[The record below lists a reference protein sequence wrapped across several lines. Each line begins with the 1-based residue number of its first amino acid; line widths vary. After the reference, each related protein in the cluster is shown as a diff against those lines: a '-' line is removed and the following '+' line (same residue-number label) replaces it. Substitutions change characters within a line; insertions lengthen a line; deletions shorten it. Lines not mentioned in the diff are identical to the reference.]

1 MRNCTRFQNPSTP
14 FSPDCRAPFCFYAR
28 PRVVVQSTVSC
39 IAHTPTHSQA
49 TACLSV
55 WLGASRYPAPAS
67 ACIAYLVSL
76 LCNGWLSFPN
86 LELFTRSSREKS
98 ISKINVFDP
107 HLTFT
112 GGTFPFTGSLGEGLH
127 GCEND
132 RNPEFCIFSDFRVKN
147 RKKNPYRQ
155 NRFWIQHIRDDEY
168 PYRYQLE
175 FQFWIVRI

>member
-86 LELFTRSSREKS
+86 LELFTRSSKEKS

-112 GGTFPFTGSLGEGLH
+112 GGTFPFTGSLGEGLVVRTT
-127 GCEND
+127 EIQN
-132 RNPEFCIFSDFRVKN
+132 FVSFQIFAWRIVK
-147 RKKNPYRQ
+147 KTPYRQ